1 MGFVRRVI
9 TSALDLANLAKHND
23 NFADI
28 ETDLTAQDGR
38 IATAQADIT
47 THKSSVVAHAAET
60 ITYAGAVAGVDN
72 AKDAIDSV
80 KEQLN
85 GAIIGGDS
93 GPEAAAARASVSGT
107 TYPTLG
113 DRLNAEYEGVTAQL
127 ADAAQVNYL
136 VKTILKIKNKQNLRI
151 AIMGDSLAVPSGSG
165 VNWVQMLLD
174 HTYASFGYN
183 LHDLYGVTAEY
194 VQNYAI
200 LGHTS
205 HLLCAQIASEM
216 RPMYNHG
223 FYQNQNFN
231 APYLGMAPFFKENY
245 DLVIV
250 SIGAN
255 GGTDHKA
262 YTENFL
268 RMVRAAGVEVI
279 LTTANPRRSNLAAYA
294 DLLPDYTKLA
304 SALGFEIADTRQAF
318 IDDITAG
325 NHTINQLTADDIHC
339 AQPGHELYAQ
349 TIIGVLDKCLRANI
363 NGQGSLPARRIL
375 PTSSTTLDANMPFFS
390 ALQRP
395 VSHTGTLVTS
405 TYDIKN
411 PFYNRQSAT
420 LQAVHLT
427 AGQYVEFCNEK
438 AFAFDI
444 IFSGNGLTAE
454 MHVLI
459 ESGLDPWPPITLGN
473 GVVYG
478 GPLMAEG
485 VQSYIYNND
494 NPINRLV
501 RLQCVSGSID
511 IIGVSWLTQPD
522 KPFFANQNGFSNT
535 EYNGTWTIL
544 KEFGVYGSYTDTD
557 QDSLEFTIYSDALEL
572 TVLGNQAGGK
582 YDVYVDNL
590 LIASGVDTY
599 VNHNYENFFHNH
611 LYKGLGRGKH
621 TVRIK
626 LNGVNGAAIAP
637 SDADF
642 KHRLKIARIKEVFI
656 NDDVAE
662 HI

>member
-1 MGFVRRVI
+1 MAEIQLIKGAANGNPSDSLPTMYQKVNQNTANINNQVI
-9 TSALDLANLAKHND
+9 NH
-23 NFADI
+23 
-28 ETDLTAQDGR
+28 EGR
-38 IATAQADIT
+38 IDNTEAIVTDHSGRIVEAEAGLVEQQAQIDTLVLNGDSSPAAAQA
-47 THKSSVVAHAAET
+47 
-60 ITYAGAVAGVDN
+60 AV
-72 AKDAIDSV
+72 DATGHDYGNLKV
-80 KEQLN
+80 
-85 GAIIGGDS
+85 
-93 GPEAAAARASVSGT
+93 
-107 TYPTLG
+107 
-113 DRLNAEYEGVTAQL
+113 RLDTEHTAFSEQL

-136 VKTILKIKNKQNLRI
+136 VKTILKLKNKQNLRI

-165 VNWVQMLLD
+165 VTWVQMLLD
-174 HTYASFGYN
+174 PDYASFGYN
-183 LHDLYGVTAEY
+183 LHDRYGVTVEY

-231 APYLGMAPFFKENY
+231 APYLGMAPFFKDNY

-262 YTENFL
+262 YTENYL

-304 SALGFEIADTRQAF
+304 GALGFEIADTRQAF
-318 IDDITAG
+318 LDDIAAG
-325 NHTINQLTADDIHC
+325 NHTINDLTADDIHC
-339 AQPGHELYAQ
+339 AQPGHEVYAQ
-349 TIIGVLDKCLRANI
+349 TFIGVLDKCLKANI
-363 NGQGSLPARRIL
+363 NGQGSLPAKRIM

-411 PFYNRQSAT
+411 PFYNRQST
-420 LQAVHLT
+420 ELQAVHLT
-427 AGQYVEFCNEK
+427 AGQYVEFANEK
-438 AFAFDI
+438 GYAFDI

-459 ESGLDPWPPITLGN
+459 EGELDPWPPITLGN

-478 GPLMAEG
+478 GPLMEEG
-485 VQSYIYNND
+485 IQSYTYNTD

-501 RLQCVSGSID
+501 RLQCISGSID
-511 IIGVSWLTQPD
+511 IIGVSWLAQPD
-522 KPFFANQNGFSNT
+522 KPFFANQYGFNNV
-535 EYNGTWTIL
+535 EYTGTWTVL
-544 KEFGVYGSYTDTD
+544 KEFGVFGSYTDTN
-557 QDSLEFTIYSDALEL
+557 QDSLEFTVYSDAFEL

-582 YDVYVDNL
+582 FDVYVDNL
-590 LIASGVDTY
+590 LIEAGVDTY

-611 LYKGLGRGKH
+611 LYKGFGRGKH
-621 TVRIK
+621 TVKLK
-626 LNGVNGAAIAP
+626 LNGVNGAAIAA

-642 KHRLKIARIKEVFI
+642 KHRLKIARIKEVYV
-656 NDDVAE
+656 NANVAE